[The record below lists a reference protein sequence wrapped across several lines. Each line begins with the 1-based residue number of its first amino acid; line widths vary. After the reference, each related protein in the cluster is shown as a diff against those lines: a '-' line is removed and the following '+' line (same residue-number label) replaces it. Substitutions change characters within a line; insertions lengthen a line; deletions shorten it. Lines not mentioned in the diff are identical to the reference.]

1 MVESESQN
9 CKSIAEKYK
18 FLKEVG
24 QGTSC
29 DEILIKYDIAKQAL
43 SNFSDQP
50 PELAWNFI
58 YFLNYFS

>member
-43 SNFSDQP
+43 SNFSD
-50 PELAWNFI
+50 
-58 YFLNYFS
+58 